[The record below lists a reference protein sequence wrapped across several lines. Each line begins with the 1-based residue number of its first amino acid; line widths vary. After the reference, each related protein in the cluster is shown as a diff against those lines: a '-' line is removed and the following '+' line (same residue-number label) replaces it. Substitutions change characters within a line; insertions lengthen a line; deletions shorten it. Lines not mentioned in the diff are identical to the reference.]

1 MGVRHTEKRTAELLE
16 SELSQIIDQTMDFSN
31 KLKNIVHEY
40 DIDITGERKA
50 TVEVLQL
57 VLQKWV
63 IEIMHVLFLEENLRF
78 NDIKRNLKG
87 ISSRTLTSKLRLLQD
102 AGFITRE
109 VVSERPT
116 IVEYSL
122 TKKGHTLAELS
133 CPIICFLKLEGL
145 KNG

>member
-1 MGVRHTEKRTAELLE
+1 MGNIPTDKRTAELLE
-16 SELSQIIDQTMDFSN
+16 KELSEIMAHSLEFSN
-31 KLKNIVHEY
+31 KLKDIIHEY
-40 DIDITGERKA
+40 DIDVSGERKA

-57 VLQKWV
+57 ILQKWV
-63 IEIMHVLFLEENLRF
+63 IEIMHVLFLSDRLRF

-87 ISSRTLTSKLRLLQD
+87 ISSRTLASKLRLLQD
-102 AGFITRE
+102 AGFMKRD
-109 VVSERPT
+109 VASERPT

-145 KNG
+145 KTG

>member
-1 MGVRHTEKRTAELLE
+1 MGNTPTEKKTAELLKK
-16 SELSQIIDQTMDFSN
+16 ELSEIIGHSLEFSN
-31 KLKNIVHEY
+31 KLKDVIHEY
-40 DIDITGERKA
+40 DIDVSGERKA

-57 VLQKWV
+57 ILQKWV
-63 IEIMHVLFLEENLRF
+63 IEIMHILFLEERLRF

-102 AGFITRE
+102 AGFIERDVT
-109 VVSERPT
+109 SERPT

-122 TKKGHTLAELS
+122 TKKGHILAELS

-145 KNG
+145 KTG